1 MPACHFLCLVSV
13 RPCGADRSVSLLSQ
27 SVGPL
32 SHPSC
37 PPFLIWLYP
46 PMKYQLIWLVF
57 SVSPPVCFLCFCLSP
72 ILSASF
78 VCSTVPRCPVCAC
91 PFATL
96 HLSWRTN
103 CVPVCCS
110 SCPQALSSGISV
122 CPPEISFCPPAYC
135 AIMSVFRDRTCLP
148 YFIFVSLFATSA
160 GTWFLHCCL
169 DFLFPSFCLHISN
182 PCMSIFI

>member
-1 MPACHFLCLVSV
+1 MAVRPFAFDLPVSRSFCVHTVSVCPVCMPYHFLCLVSV
-13 RPCGADRSVSLLSQ
+13 RPCCADRSVSLLSQ
-27 SVGPL
+27 SVGRL

-57 SVSPPVCFLCFCLSP
+57 SVSPPVCFLCFGLSP

-91 PFATL
+91 PFATTL

-103 CVPVCCS
+103 CVPICCS
-110 SCPQALSSGISV
+110 SCRPSQAVYLSARLKFHS
-122 CPPEISFCPPAYC
+122 
-135 AIMSVFRDRTCLP
+135 
-148 YFIFVSLFATSA
+148 VSLLTVLCQCFVTA
-160 GTWFLHCCL
+160 LVCL
-169 DFLFPSFCLHISN
+169 TLYL
-182 PCMSIFI
+182 